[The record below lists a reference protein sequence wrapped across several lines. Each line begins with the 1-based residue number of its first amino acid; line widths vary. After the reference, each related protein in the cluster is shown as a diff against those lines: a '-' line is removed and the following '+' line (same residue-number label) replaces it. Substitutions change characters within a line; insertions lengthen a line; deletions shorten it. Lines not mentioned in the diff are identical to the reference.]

1 MLARGPCL
9 ALALFAGTFHAY
21 AEPRDAAAGQAIELF
36 GRAGLGR
43 GLRFNNPFRLRTQL
57 GSDPESLSLT
67 APYLD
72 LTTGAA
78 FGPPNALLHGGA
90 LALSIALEGVPQ
102 EVLTPSY
109 VALFG
114 LPPRWVFLGRAGTPI
129 IIQPDANLGFELA
142 AAAAFLVSAG
152 MGVTAELAG
161 SLFYGAAT
169 PDVSTTIVPVASFEL
184 GLWLSYEILR

>member
-1 MLARGPCL
+1 MLARGSCL
-9 ALALFAGTFHAY
+9 ALAVFAATIHAD
-21 AEPRDAAAGQAIELF
+21 AQPRDAAAGQSIELF
-36 GRAGLGR
+36 GRSGIGR

-57 GSDPESLSLT
+57 GSDTESLSLT
-67 APYLD
+67 APYFD
-72 LTTGAA
+72 LTVGAA
-78 FGPPNALLHGGA
+78 FGPPDSLLHGGA

-129 IIQPDANLGFELA
+129 ILEPDANLGFELA

-152 MGVTAELAG
+152 MGVTAEVVG

-184 GLWLSYEILR
+184 GIWLSYEVLR

>member
-9 ALALFAGTFHAY
+9 AFALFAGTIHAD
-21 AEPRDAAAGQAIELF
+21 AQPRDAPADQTIELF
-36 GRAGLGR
+36 GRASIGR
-43 GLRFNNPFRLRTQL
+43 GLRLNNPFRLRTQL

-72 LTTGAA
+72 LTAGAA
-78 FGPPNALLHGGA
+78 FGPPDSLLHGGA

-129 IIQPDANLGFELA
+129 IFEPDYNLGFE
-142 AAAAFLVSAG
+142 
-152 MGVTAELAG
+152 
-161 SLFYGAAT
+161 
-169 PDVSTTIVPVASFEL
+169 
-184 GLWLSYEILR
+184 

>member
-1 MLARGPCL
+1 MRARGPCL
-9 ALALFAGTFHAY
+9 ALALFAGTFHAD
-21 AEPRDAAAGQAIELF
+21 AQPRDSAAHQAIEFF
-36 GRAGLGR
+36 GRTALGR

-78 FGPPNALLHGGA
+78 FGPPDSLLHGGA

-109 VALFG
+109 VALFE

-129 IIQPDANLGFELA
+129 ILEPDANLGFELA

-152 MGVTAELAG
+152 MGVTAELVG

-169 PDVSTTIVPVASFEL
+169 PDVSTTIVPLASFEL
-184 GLWLSYEILR
+184 GVWLSYEVLR